1 MSEITVKIISSA
13 FATLG
18 FSLLFKA
25 NLRHLPAMVA
35 GGTMTA
41 AIYLYLN
48 SVRGVGM
55 FVSSF
60 LAVASLAI
68 LAEIL
73 ARVFRAPTAIFLR
86 PGGIILFP
94 GSRLYYTMSYL
105 IQRNTELAK
114 ENGMAALLIGLGIAG
129 GMIAGSVVC
138 GTISRAIDKWHLD
151 KLLAGKK

>member
-1 MSEITVKIISSA
+1 MSEITVKIITSA

-25 NLRHLPAMVA
+25 NLRHLPAMVI

-41 AIYLYLN
+41 AIFLYLN
-48 SVRGVGM
+48 TICGVGL

-60 LAVASLAI
+60 IAVASLAI

-94 GSRLYYTMSYL
+94 GSKLYYTMSGL
-105 IQRNTELAK
+105 ILKDPALAAVSAK
-114 ENGMAALLIGLGIAG
+114 IALLIGLGIAA

-138 GTISRAIDKWHLD
+138 GTITRAIDKWHLD
-151 KLLAGKK
+151 KLIAGKK